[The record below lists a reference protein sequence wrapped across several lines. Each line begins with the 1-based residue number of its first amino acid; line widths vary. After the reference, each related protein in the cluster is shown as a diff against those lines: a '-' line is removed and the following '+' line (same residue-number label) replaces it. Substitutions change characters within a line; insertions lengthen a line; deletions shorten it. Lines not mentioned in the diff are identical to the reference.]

1 MPFLVDSN
9 VLSEVTKPEPDEGV
23 VVWLKDNEEELA
35 VDPIVIGELRTGI
48 LCLPS
53 GARRKRLEE
62 WFQRVAGSL
71 HCLSWDFETGMRWA
85 QLLANLR
92 KAGLAMPL
100 KDSLSAAS
108 ALQHGL
114 TVATRNERDFR
125 KAGVRVLNPFLG

>member
-100 KDSLSAAS
+100 KDSLIAAS

>member
-1 MPFLVDSN
+1 M
-9 VLSEVTKPEPDEGV
+9 
-23 VVWLKDNEEELA
+23 
-35 VDPIVIGELRTGI
+35 DPIVIGELRTGI

-100 KDSLSAAS
+100 KDSLIAAS

>member
-23 VVWLKDNEEELA
+23 VAWLKDNEEELA

-53 GARRKRLEE
+53 GARRRRLEE
-62 WFQRVAGSL
+62 WFQRVSGSL

-92 KAGLAMPL
+92 QSGMAMPL
-100 KDSLSAAS
+100 KDSLIAAS

-125 KAGVRVLNPFLG
+125 KAGVRVLNPFVG

>member
-23 VVWLKDNEEELA
+23 VAWLKDNEEELA

-53 GARRKRLEE
+53 GARRRRLEE
-62 WFQRVAGSL
+62 WFQRVSGSL

-92 KAGLAMPL
+92 KSGMAMPL
-100 KDSLSAAS
+100 KDSLIAAS

-125 KAGVRVLNPFLG
+125 KAGVRVLNPFVG

>member
-92 KAGLAMPL
+92 KAGLAMHL
-100 KDSLSAAS
+100 KDSLIAAS

>member
-9 VLSEVTKPEPDEGV
+9 VLSEATKPEPDEGV
-23 VVWLKDNEEELA
+23 VAWLNDNEEEIV
-35 VDPIVIGELRTGI
+35 VDPIVLGELRTGI

-62 WFQRVAGSL
+62 WFQRVSTSL

-85 QLLANLR
+85 QLLADLR
-92 KAGLAMPL
+92 KAGKSMPL
-100 KDSLSAAS
+100 KDSLIAAS
-108 ALQHGL
+108 ALQNKL

-125 KAGVRVLNPFLG
+125 KAGVRVLNPFSG

>member
-1 MPFLVDSN
+1 MPFLVDTN
-9 VLSEVTKPEPDEGV
+9 VLSEVTKPEPDAGV

-62 WFQRVAGSL
+62 WFQKVCGSL
-71 HCLSWDFETGMRWA
+71 YCLSWDFETGMRWA
-85 QLLANLR
+85 QLLADLR
-92 KAGLAMPL
+92 KAGGVMPL
-100 KDSLSAAS
+100 KDSLIAAS

-125 KAGVRVLNPFLG
+125 KAGVRILNPFLG

>member
-1 MPFLVDSN
+1 MPFLVDTN
-9 VLSEVTKPEPDEGV
+9 VLSEVTKPEPDGGV

-53 GARRKRLEE
+53 GARRRRLEE
-62 WFQRVAGSL
+62 WFQRVSGSL

-85 QLLANLR
+85 QLLASLR
-92 KAGLAMPL
+92 KAGVAMPL
-100 KDSLSAAS
+100 KDSLIAAS

>member
-23 VVWLKDNEEELA
+23 VAWLKDNEEEIV

-62 WFQRVAGSL
+62 WFRRVST
-71 HCLSWDFETGMRWA
+71 S
-85 QLLANLR
+85 
-92 KAGLAMPL
+92 
-100 KDSLSAAS
+100 
-108 ALQHGL
+108 
-114 TVATRNERDFR
+114 
-125 KAGVRVLNPFLG
+125 

>member
-9 VLSEVTKPEPDEGV
+9 VLREVTKPEPDEGV

-100 KDSLSAAS
+100 KDSLIAAS